1 MNVVAALKHGMRSGL
16 GAPLLLVMILLMVV
30 IPLPPFVL
38 DVLFTFNIALS
49 LVVLLATVYSQR
61 PLDFAAF
68 PTVLLVATLLRLGL
82 NVASTRVV
90 LMHGHTGGDAAG
102 KVIEA
107 FGHFVIGGNYT
118 IGIVVF
124 AILTIVNF
132 VVVTK
137 GAGRVSEVS
146 ARFTLDAMPGKQ
158 MSIDADLNAGVID
171 QAEAKRRRSEVVEE
185 ANFYGSMDGAS
196 KFVRGDAIAGL
207 LILFINVIG
216 GVAIGVLQHN
226 LPFGEAAKFYTLLTI
241 GDGLVAQIPA
251 LLLSTATA
259 ILVTRTSGAQDM
271 GEQITKQL
279 FGSAQALG
287 VTAGIIGMM
296 GLIPGMPNLVFLSI
310 AAGAGYWAW
319 HLHQRQQLRS
329 AGGLPGEEG
338 DAVAGG
344 MGGAAPGEA
353 EVRDVGWDD
362 VAPLDTIG
370 MEVGYRLIA
379 LVDRNQN
386 GQLLGRIKGVR
397 KKLSQELG
405 FLVPPVHIRD
415 NLDLAPTAYRISFL
429 GVTAAEAEAFPDRQ
443 LAINPGQ
450 AESAL
455 PGIATQD
462 PAFKLPAVWIEPDMR
477 EQAQTLGYTVVDAS
491 TVIATHLNQI
501 LMNHAHEL
509 LGYEETQQ
517 LLDRLANV
525 MPRLVQDLVPKTL
538 PLRVVAKILQNLLME
553 QAPIRD
559 MRTIA
564 ETLAEHGTK
573 SQDPDVLTAIVRI
586 ALGRMIIQHINGM
599 EEELPVMTIAAEL
612 EQILLR
618 TLQTGR
624 DEPAPIEPGLAERLH
639 AALLETAQKQEMV
652 GQPAVLLVPDAIR
665 VMLARF
671 TRHGIPNLQVL
682 AFSEIP
688 EDKKLKVIAT
698 VGK

>member
-1 MNVVAALKHGMRSGL
+1 
-16 GAPLLLVMILLMVV
+16 MIIILMMVV
-30 IPLPPFVL
+30 IPMPPFAL
-38 DVLFTFNIALS
+38 DVFFTFNIALS
-49 LVVLLATVYSQR
+49 LVVLLASVYSER

-90 LMHGHTGGDAAG
+90 LLNGHTGGDAAG

-124 AILTIVNF
+124 AILTIINF

-137 GAGRVSEVS
+137 GAGRVSEVT

-158 MSIDADLNAGVID
+158 MAIDADLNAGIID
-171 QAEAKRRRSEVVEE
+171 QAQAKLRRAEVVQE
-185 ANFYGSMDGAS
+185 ADFYGSMDGAS

-216 GVAIGVLQHN
+216 GIAIGTLQHQ
-226 LPFGEAAKFYTLLTI
+226 LPFADAARFYILLTI

-259 ILVTRTSGAQDM
+259 IIVTRSSGAQDV
-271 GEQITKQL
+271 GEQVTQQL
-279 FGSAQALG
+279 FGSPQALG
-287 VTAGIIGMM
+287 VTAAIIGML
-296 GLIPGMPNLVFLSI
+296 GLIPGMPNFVFLSL
-310 AAGAGYWAW
+310 ATGAGYLAW
-319 HLHQRQQLRS
+319 RIYQRQQ
-329 AGGLPGEEG
+329 A
-338 DAVAGG
+338 A
-344 MGGAAPGEA
+344 AAPPPA
-353 EVRDVGWDD
+353 EGGSGPTAGPGAPESAVDTREVGWDD
-362 VAPLDTIG
+362 VPPLDTIG
-370 MEVGYRLIA
+370 MEVGYRLIT

-386 GQLLGRIKGVR
+386 GQLLARIKGVR

-405 FLVPPVHIRD
+405 FLIPPVHIRD
-415 NLDLAPTAYRISFL
+415 NLDLAPTAYRITLL

-450 AESAL
+450 AQNTL

-462 PAFKLPAVWIEPDMR
+462 PAFKLPAVWIEPNLR

-501 LMNHAHEL
+501 LMSHAHEL
-509 LGYEETQQ
+509 LGHEETQQ
-517 LLDRLANV
+517 LLDRLANA

-538 PLRVVAKILQNLLME
+538 TLRVVVRVLQNLLLE
-553 QAPIRD
+553 QVPIRD

-564 ETLAEHGTK
+564 ETLAEHGAR
-573 SQDPDVLTAIVRI
+573 SQDPDMLTAAVRV
-586 ALGRMIIQHINGM
+586 ALGRMIIQNINGL

-618 TLQTGR
+618 TLQTSR
-624 DEPAPIEPGLAERLH
+624 EEQAPLEPGLAERLH
-639 AALLETAQKQEMV
+639 KALLDTAQKQELV

-671 TRHGIPNLQVL
+671 TRHGIPSLQVL